1 MRGSPLLRTLAVL
14 VALLLAA
21 AGLFRLTAPVRPAPT
36 VGPAAPVEPTPA
48 TAAAATFELLLSAT
62 AKSVRLDAGGPA
74 IVRENSAEPLAGRLE
89 FAGAAP
95 LISLQ
100 VIWADTAPG
109 HRFARLRLD
118 RPGQDSIDHVF
129 SAPGDID
136 DIWEP

>member
-21 AGLFRLTAPVRPAPT
+21 AGLFRLTAPARPAPT
-36 VGPAAPVEPTPA
+36 TAPAPVEPAPA
-48 TAAAATFELLLSAT
+48 APAAASFELLLSAT
-62 AKSVRLDAGGPA
+62 AKSVHLDAGGPA
-74 IVRENSAEPLAGRLE
+74 IVRENSAGPLAGHLE
-89 FAGAAP
+89 LAGAAP

-100 VIWADTAPG
+100 VRWADTAPG